1 MLVLLQNIAF
11 TILPWLF
18 VLTVVVV
25 VHELGHFLMAKAFGV
40 AIDRFSIGFGKTL
53 LSWRDRSG
61 VEWRLAALPL
71 GGYVKFAGDADAS
84 SAVPDAEDLASL
96 ERQITDKM
104 GPQAVKSFFHFKPLW
119 QRALVVAAG
128 PFANFVLAVAI
139 FATLSMTLGEVV
151 VKPKIAAISPGSAA
165 ERAGFKP
172 GDVIT
177 SLDGRPIDNFLT
189 VSRFAAYHVG
199 HAATFVV
206 NRAGAAVT
214 IVAAPEA
221 KNRPDPMF
229 GRPMKLGVLGLG
241 PTRDPADYSRRR
253 LNPIAAVA
261 DGVRETGEILDVTVR
276 YVGRMVVGRESGD
289 QLGGPIRTAL
299 MSKAIAESGAAYG
312 HTVSEK
318 AEGVFLSLF
327 GFAALISVGIG
338 FMNLLPIPTLDGGHL
353 LFYGY
358 EAVARRPVTAKVQAV
373 SYRVGLA
380 LVVGLMLFA
389 TWNDLQ
395 LPVLKILGGHV
406 S

>member
-1 MLVLLQNIAF
+1 MLVLLQNIIF

-25 VHELGHFLMAKAFGV
+25 VHELGHFLMAKAFGT

-71 GGYVKFAGDADAS
+71 GGYVRFAGDGDATS
-84 SAVPDAEDLASL
+84 SVPDADHLADLKARVTTKL
-96 ERQITDKM
+96 
-104 GPQAVKSFFHFKPLW
+104 GPDAVKQFFHFKPLW

-139 FATLSMTLGEVV
+139 FATLSMTLGEEV
-151 VKPKIAAISPGSAA
+151 VKPKIAQVLSGSAA
-165 ERAGFKP
+165 ERAGFKA

-177 SLDGRPIDNFLT
+177 RLDGRPVDNFLT
-189 VSRFAAYHVG
+189 VSRFAAYHIG
-199 HAATFVV
+199 RPATFVV
-206 NRAGAAVT
+206 DRGGQSVT
-214 IVAAPEA
+214 LTAAPEA
-221 KNRPDPMF
+221 KTRPDPMF
-229 GRPMKLGVLGLG
+229 GRPMKLGVLGLA
-241 PTRDPADYSRRR
+241 PTRDPADYARRR
-253 LNPIAAVA
+253 LDPLSAIGG
-261 DGVRETGEILDVTVR
+261 GVRETGEILEVTFR

-299 MSKAIAESGAAYG
+299 MSKAVAESGASYG

-318 AEGVFLSLF
+318 AEGVLISLV

-338 FMNLLPIPTLDGGHL
+338 FMNLLPIPMLDGGHL